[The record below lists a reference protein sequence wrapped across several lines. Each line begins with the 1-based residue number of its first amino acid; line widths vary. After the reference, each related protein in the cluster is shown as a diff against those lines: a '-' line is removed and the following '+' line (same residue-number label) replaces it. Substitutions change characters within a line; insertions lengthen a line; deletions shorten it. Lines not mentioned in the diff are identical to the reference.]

1 MSTSVTAEALREV
14 ALSREEYDLA
24 VRLLGR
30 EPNTVELGVLGAMW
44 SEHCGYKNSR
54 PILSLFPSEG
64 PAVLQGP
71 GENAGA
77 VRLGGGLAAVF
88 KVESHNHPSAIEP
101 YQGAATGVGG
111 IVRDIFTMGARPVA
125 LLNSLRFGP
134 LEERESRMLLAGVVR
149 GIGDYGN
156 SLGIP
161 TVGGEIGF
169 SLSYRGNP
177 LVNAMCVGVA
187 PADGLVRGL
196 AGEPGNVLL
205 LVGADT
211 GRDGIHGATFA
222 SVDDPQES
230 HRGVIQVG
238 NPFMEKLLME
248 ACLELLGSPHVV
260 GMQDLGAAGLTSS
273 SVECAGRTGSGVEMD
288 VSQIS
293 RRETGMTPYEVMLSE
308 SQERMLLVVTPDGVD
323 VVRRVFEKWDL
334 HSDAIGVV
342 TGDGLLRVRDGAE
355 TVCELPVHLLTE
367 DVPRYTRDGK
377 PSTALLARRNQ
388 DITPLVAGVMLPI
401 HEQLL
406 TLLGS
411 PNIGSKRWAW
421 EQYDHTIQTSTTLG
435 PGAADAA
442 VIRVRQTGE
451 GLALTMDCNS
461 RHCLLDPYAG
471 GMGAV
476 VEAARNLACVGA
488 RPLGLTNCLN
498 FGNPEKPEVYWHL
511 SESIRGMSDA
521 CTALGIPVVSGNVSL
536 YNESEG
542 QAVNPTPVVGMVGSL
557 PDVTKAVGIGFREG
571 CAVYMLSAGP
581 KPSLAGSEWLAVF
594 AGAEAGLP
602 SPPDLDGEARL
613 HELLREGI
621 DEGWILLAHD
631 VSDGG
636 FLVALAECA
645 IPDNVGLSAVLPSKA
660 TSVDHLFGEA
670 PGSVIVG
677 VRADQSAAL
686 ETRSMQSNI
695 LCHRLGVATGRDL
708 AVEGLFTMGVEQLRT
723 AHSSAL
729 AAPVTTFDR

>member
-1 MSTSVTAEALREV
+1 VSAQISPEALREV

-24 VRLLGR
+24 VRLLCR

-54 PILSLFPSEG
+54 PLLGMFPSEG
-64 PAVLQGP
+64 TAVLQGP

-134 LEERESRMLLAGVVR
+134 LDERESRMLLAGVVR

-169 SLSYRGNP
+169 SPSYRGNP

-187 PADGLVRGL
+187 PADELVRGL
-196 AGEPGNVLL
+196 AGAPGNVLL

-230 HRGVIQVG
+230 HKGVIQVG

-308 SQERMLLVVTPDGVD
+308 SQERMLLVVTPDGAD
-323 VVRRVFEKWDL
+323 AVRRVFEKWDL
-334 HSDAIGVV
+334 HSDVIGVV
-342 TGDGLLRVRDGAE
+342 TDDGLLRVRDGAV

-367 DVPRYTRDGK
+367 DVPRYTRVGK
-377 PSTALLARRNQ
+377 PSTALLARRER
-388 DITPLVAGVMLPI
+388 DITPLVAGVTLPV

-442 VIRVRQTGE
+442 VICVRQTGE

-511 SESIRGMSDA
+511 SECIRGMADA
-521 CTALGIPVVSGNVSL
+521 CTTLGIPVVSGNVSL
-536 YNESEG
+536 YNESER
-542 QAVNPTPVVGMVGSL
+542 QAVYPTPVVGMVGSL
-557 PDVTKAVGIGFREG
+557 PDVTKAVGLGFREG

-581 KPSLAGSEWLAVF
+581 VPTLAGSEWLAVLS
-594 AGAEAGLP
+594 GVDAGLP
-602 SPPDLDGEARL
+602 PLPDLDGEARL
-613 HELLREGI
+613 HELLRSGI
-621 DEGWILLAHD
+621 NDGWILSAHD
-631 VSDGG
+631 VSEGG
-636 FLVALAECA
+636 LAVALAECA
-645 IPDNVGLSAVLPSKA
+645 IAGDAGLPAALPSEA
-660 TSVDHLFGEA
+660 MSVEHLFGET
-670 PGSVIVG
+670 PGVVIIG
-677 VRADQSAAL
+677 VRADQSTTL
-686 ETRSMQSNI
+686 ETRSSQAN
-695 LCHRLGVATGRDL
+695 LACHSLGVAVGRDL
-708 AVEGLFTMGVEQLRT
+708 TVEGVFTIAVEQLT
-723 AHSSAL
+723 AAHSRAL
-729 AAPVTTFDR
+729 EAQVTRFDP

>member
-1 MSTSVTAEALREV
+1 MSTQVTAEALREV
-14 ALSREEYDLA
+14 ALSRDEYDLA

-30 EPNTVELGVLGAMW
+30 EPNAVELGVLGAMW

-54 PILSLFPSEG
+54 PLLGMFPSEG
-64 PAVLQGP
+64 PDVLQGP

-134 LEERESRMLLAGVVR
+134 LNERESRTLLAGVVR

-169 SLSYRGNP
+169 SPSYRGNP

-196 AGEPGNVLL
+196 TGEPGNVLL

-230 HRGVIQVG
+230 HKGVIQVG

-288 VSQIS
+288 VSRIS

-323 VVRRVFEKWDL
+323 AVRRVFEKWDL
-334 HSDAIGVV
+334 HSDVIGTV
-342 TGDGLLRVRDGAE
+342 TDDGLLRVRDATE
-355 TVCELPVHLLTE
+355 VVCELPIQLLTE
-367 DVPRYTRDGK
+367 DVPRYTREGK
-377 PSTALLARRNQ
+377 PSAELLARRDR
-388 DITPLVAGVMLPI
+388 DISPLVDGVTLSVQ
-401 HEQLL
+401 EQLL
-406 TLLGS
+406 ELLGS

-421 EQYDHTIQTSTTLG
+421 EQYDHTIQTSTALG

-511 SESIRGMSDA
+511 SECIRGMSDA
-521 CTALGIPVVSGNVSL
+521 CGALGIPVVSGNVSL

-557 PDVTKAVGIGFREG
+557 PDVTKAVGTGFTEG
-571 CAVYMLSAGP
+571 SAVYLVSSGTAP
-581 KPSLAGSEWLAVF
+581 TLAGSEWLAAL
-594 AGAEAGLP
+594 AGTDAGQP
-602 SPPDLDGEARL
+602 ASPNLAGEARL
-613 HELLREGI
+613 HHFLRNGIQEGS
-621 DEGWILLAHD
+621 ILSAHD
-631 VSDGG
+631 VSEGG
-636 FLVALAECA
+636 LAVALAECSISGNA
-645 IPDNVGLSAVLPSKA
+645 GLLA
-660 TSVDHLFGEA
+660 TLAPEARSVEYLFGEA
-670 PGSVIVG
+670 PGVVIIG
-677 VRADQSAAL
+677 VRPDQSATL
-686 ETRSMQSNI
+686 ESKSIQAD
-695 LCHRLGVATGRDL
+695 LAWHRLGTAGGQEL
-708 AVEGLFTMGVEQLRT
+708 ALDDLFTVDVEQLRS
-723 AHSSAL
+723 AHSRAL
-729 AAPVTTFDR
+729 EVPVTRFAP